1 MPVRTAVWAVG
12 VAIVSAVAMPSL
24 ARAEDPTPGLT
35 SFAET
40 APAYELSPASVAGFS
55 LRAEIAAASLT
66 AASLTGVSSQPLA
79 VRNAA
84 YVLSTPLS
92 PNLALDAGRSLDV
105 ATRFTNHDGAPEPFL
120 SPVKAPYLALANG
133 GRYTGVTFA
142 PASNFRMRLGTSI
155 NSERLDRFH
164 FDPIAPSG
172 PLALSYDASQT
183 RSILGGVSW
192 DITSAIG
199 FDFTAISSDRSGVPL
214 GFANA
219 SSIAP
224 RAQTNAFSI
233 AAHAD
238 IGSGWVTTASFSEG
252 MTQLDRKGVSGASM
266 VREQSY
272 SLAVAKHGLFS
283 GNDALGIAFTRP
295 APSMAGS
302 FASLMGS
309 GDAPPLVVSQSPAF
323 GVGRV
328 AQESDIS
335 VGYITNFL
343 DGAVALQT
351 NAAYQTNAQGQRG
364 ATGVSLL
371 SRAKIKF

>member
-1 MPVRTAVWAVG
+1 MTKPVRTAVWAVG
-12 VAIVSAVAMPSL
+12 VAIVSAMAMPSL
-24 ARAEDPTPGLT
+24 VRAQELTPGLV
-35 SFAET
+35 SFAGSN
-40 APAYELSPASVAGFS
+40 AASAYELSSSGFS
-55 LRAEIAAASLT
+55 LRAESAASLT
-66 AASLTGVSSQPLA
+66 SVSAQPLA
-79 VRNAA
+79 VRNDAF
-84 YVLSTPLS
+84 VISTPLS
-92 PNLALDAGRSLDV
+92 PTLALDSGRKLDV
-105 ATRFTNHDGAPEPFL
+105 ATRFTNYDDAPEPFL

-142 PASNFRMRLGTSI
+142 PASNFRMRLGASI
-155 NSERLDRFH
+155 NSERLDRFN

-192 DITSAIG
+192 DINSAIG
-199 FDFTAISSDRSGVPL
+199 LDFTAISSDRSGVPL

-219 SSIAP
+219 ASIAP
-224 RAQTNAFSI
+224 RARTDAFSI

-238 IGSGWVTTASFSEG
+238 IGSGWVTTASFSQG
-252 MTQLDRKGVSGASM
+252 MTQLDRKGTSGTSM

-272 SLAVAKHGLFS
+272 SLAIAKHGLFS
-283 GNDALGIAFTRP
+283 GDDALGIAFTRP

-302 FASLMGS
+302 FSSLMGS

-323 GVGRV
+323 GVGRA
-328 AQESDIS
+328 AQENDIS

-351 NAAYQTNAQGQRG
+351 NAAYQTNVQGQRG

>member
-1 MPVRTAVWAVG
+1 MRDRVRTAVWAVG
-12 VAIVSAVAMPSL
+12 VAIVSAVAMPVL
-24 ARAEDPTPGLT
+24 ARAEELTPGLV
-35 SFAET
+35 SFAESRT
-40 APAYELSPASVAGFS
+40 ASAYELAPVAGFS
-55 LRAEIAAASLT
+55 LRSEIA

-79 VRNAA
+79 VRNAGF
-84 YVLSTPLS
+84 VLSTPLS
-92 PNLALDAGRSLDV
+92 PNLALDSGRNLDV
-105 ATRFTNHDGAPEPFL
+105 ATRFTHHDSAPEPFL

-142 PASNFRMRLGTSI
+142 PSPNFRMRLGASI
-155 NSERLDRFH
+155 NSERLDRFN

-172 PLALSYDASQT
+172 PLALSYDASQS
-183 RSILGGVSW
+183 RSILGGLSW
-192 DITSAIG
+192 DITGAIG
-199 FDFTAISSDRSGVPL
+199 LDFAAISSERSGVPL

-224 RAQTNAFSI
+224 FARTDAFSI
-233 AAHAD
+233 AAHAEV
-238 IGSGWVTTASFSEG
+238 GAGWVTTASFSEG
-252 MTQLDRKGVSGASM
+252 MTQLDRKGASGAGM

-323 GVGRV
+323 GVGRS

>member
-1 MPVRTAVWAVG
+1 MKKLARTAVWAVG
-12 VAIVSAVAMPSL
+12 VAVVSAMAMPVL
-24 ARAEDPTPGLT
+24 ARAEDLTPGLR
-35 SFAET
+35 SFANSD
-40 APAYELSPASVAGFS
+40 ASAYEVSSAGVGGFS
-55 LRAEIAAASLT
+55 LRSEGASLT
-66 AASLTGVSSQPLA
+66 AVSSQPLA
-79 VRNAA
+79 VRNDAFA
-84 YVLSTPLS
+84 TSTPLS
-92 PNLALDAGRSLDV
+92 PNLALDSGRRLDI
-105 ATRFTNHDGAPEPFL
+105 ATRFTNYDNAPEPFL
-120 SPVKAPYLALANG
+120 SPVKAPYLALASG

-142 PASNFRMRLGTSI
+142 PASNFRMRLGGSI
-155 NSERLDRFH
+155 NSERLDRFN
-164 FDPIAPSG
+164 FDPLAPSG

-199 FDFTAISSDRSGVPL
+199 LDFTAISSERSGVPL

-219 SSIAP
+219 SSITPFA
-224 RAQTNAFSI
+224 RTDAFSV
-233 AAHAD
+233 AAHAEM
-238 IGSGWVTTASFSEG
+238 GSGWVTTAAFSEG
-252 MTQLDRKGVSGASM
+252 MTQLDRKGVAGVSM

-272 SLAVAKHGLFS
+272 SLAIAKHGLFS
-283 GNDALGIAFTRP
+283 GTDALGIAFTRP

-328 AQESDIS
+328 AQENDIS

-351 NAAYQTNAQGQRG
+351 NAAYQTNAQGRRG
-364 ATGVSLL
+364 TTAATVAA
-371 SRAKIKF
+371 RAKFKF

>member
-1 MPVRTAVWAVG
+1 MKKSVRTAVWAVG
-12 VAIVSAVAMPSL
+12 VAIVSAVAMPAL
-24 ARAEDPTPGLT
+24 ARAEDLTPGLR
-35 SFAET
+35 SFAEAET
-40 APAYELSPASVAGFS
+40 ASAYELSPASVAGFS
-55 LRAEIAAASLT
+55 LRSET
-66 AASLTGVSSQPLA
+66 TASLTGVSSQPLA

-84 YVLSTPLS
+84 FVVSTPLS
-92 PNLALDAGRSLDV
+92 PTLSLDAGRKLDV
-105 ATRFTNHDGAPEPFL
+105 ATRFANYDGEPEPFL

-142 PASNFRMRLGTSI
+142 PAPNFRMRLGASI
-155 NSERLDRFH
+155 NSERLDSFN
-164 FDPIAPSG
+164 FDPIAPWG
-172 PLALSYDASQT
+172 PLALSYDASQS
-183 RSILGGVSW
+183 RSIMGGVSW

-199 FDFTAISSDRSGVPL
+199 FDFTAISSERSGVPL

-219 SSIAP
+219 SSISP
-224 RAQTNAFSI
+224 RARTDAFSI
-233 AAHAD
+233 AAHAEM
-238 IGSGWVTTASFSEG
+238 GSGWVTTAAFSEG
-252 MTQLDRKGVSGASM
+252 MTQLDRKGVAGVSM

-272 SLAVAKHGLFS
+272 SLAIAKHGLFS
-283 GNDALGIAFTRP
+283 GNDSLGIAFTRP

-302 FASLMGS
+302 FSSLMGS
-309 GDAPPLVVSQSPAF
+309 GDAPALVISQSPSL
-323 GVGRV
+323 GVGRA
-328 AQESDIS
+328 AQENDIS